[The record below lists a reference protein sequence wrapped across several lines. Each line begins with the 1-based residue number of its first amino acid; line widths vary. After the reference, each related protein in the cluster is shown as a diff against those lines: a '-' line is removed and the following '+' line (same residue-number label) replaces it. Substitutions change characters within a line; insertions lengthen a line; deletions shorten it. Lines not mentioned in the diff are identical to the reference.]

1 MSRRPP
7 SSSRPASVAE
17 PPTPVTADG
26 GGVPPPEGSGA
37 PVPVSSGNVLVREGS
52 EALVSGG
59 GEGVLSRETSEASV
73 PTGGGAVRPREGA
86 GTSVRLDGRGDAEE
100 RIAFLATAGELLSSS
115 LEWRTVLRRLAELA
129 VPVLADWCV
138 VDVLTDDG
146 QVERVAAMHREPEQV
161 ALVHELWRLRPP
173 DLSTPGAV
181 SEVLRTGEPVFLPE
195 VTDVMLP
202 GMMRVPEQ
210 LEVAKQLGIRS
221 GIIIPLRARGRTLGA
236 VALIRSD
243 EGGSFQEA
251 ELELTLELARRA
263 SLSMDNALLYAE
275 AREAQVRTERLQAV
289 TAALSRA
296 VSGEEVAEVVMREG
310 LGTSGAVRGAV
321 LEVRE
326 DDGIT
331 VRGSFG
337 YTPELIE
344 YFRSRKVSEETL
356 LRRARERREAHWFT
370 HLEPMFSESDPARD
384 TVVALG
390 EGARAL
396 LPLLVERGTR
406 GFLVLAWDAPRAFV
420 PAERAFL
427 EALAYQCAQA
437 LERATLYETLRE
449 RGERLHHALE
459 MGKEAEERLFFLL
472 DASRALAEHLDDVEW
487 TLEHVARAAAR
498 GVATFCLVELA
509 GPDGALRCVA
519 AAHRDATRDA
529 FVLSTL
535 SPTLSDGTLH
545 LARDCFRVGET
556 RYLPEV
562 GEDLRE
568 RMCEG
573 PEHRA
578 LLEVL
583 DPHSLLSAPVRTR
596 GRTLGVVTL
605 GTAPPQRRLGTS
617 DVTMA
622 EELARRVAVALENAS
637 LYRDAQ
643 AAVRLRDEFLSVASH
658 ELKTPLTSLKLQHGL
673 IGRALGAE
681 SHEKVGPRLST
692 AMRQVHR
699 LTALVDSL
707 LDVSRISLG
716 RLALEPAEVD
726 LGQAVRD
733 AVDRMEEVF
742 AQAGCSV
749 RVEVS
754 GPLPGRWDS
763 LRLDQ
768 VLVNLLT
775 NAAKYGAGRP
785 VVVEAAPEGAGEVRL
800 SVRDEGIGIAAEDL
814 ARVFGRFE
822 RAVSERHY
830 GGLGLGLYISRQIV
844 DAMGGRIEVESRP
857 GSGSIFTVRLPRGLD
872 AGR

>member
-7 SSSRPASVAE
+7 SLSRPASVAE
-17 PPTPVTADG
+17 PSTPVTADA
-26 GGVPPPEGSGA
+26 GGVHQGEGSGA
-37 PVPVSSGNVLVREGS
+37 PVPVNSGNVLVREGFDAS
-52 EALVSGG
+52 ALAN
-59 GEGVLSRETSEASV
+59 GEGMH
-73 PTGGGAVRPREGA
+73 PREGFDA
-86 GTSVRLDGRGDAEE
+86 PVSADGGGVPAREGSRRSVRLNGRDDAEE

-115 LEWRTVLRRLAELA
+115 LEWRTVLRRLAELT

-146 QVERVAAMHREPEQV
+146 RVERVAATHWEPEKV

-173 DLSTPGAV
+173 DLSTPGDL
-181 SEVLRTGEPVFLPE
+181 SEVLRTGKPVFLPE
-195 VTDVMLP
+195 VTDAMLP
-202 GMMRVPEQ
+202 GMLRVPEQ
-210 LEVAKQLGIRS
+210 LEVAKQLGVRS
-221 GIIIPLRARGRTLGA
+221 AIVAPLRARGRTLGA
-236 VALIRSD
+236 VALIRGD
-243 EGGSFQEA
+243 QGGRFQEA

-275 AREAQVRTERLQAV
+275 AREAQLRTERLQAV

-310 LGTSGAVRGAV
+310 LGASGAVRGAV

-337 YTPELIE
+337 YTPELIG
-344 YFRSRKVSEETL
+344 YFRACKVSEEPL
-356 LRRARERREAHWFT
+356 LQRAREQREPHWFT
-370 HLEPMFSESDPARD
+370 HLERMSPASDPA
-384 TVVALG
+384 VALG

-437 LERATLYETLRE
+437 LERAALYETLRE

-498 GVATFCLVELA
+498 GVSTCCLVELA

-545 LARDCFRVGET
+545 LARDCFRTGET

-583 DPHSLLSAPVRTR
+583 DPHSLLAVPVRTR
-596 GRTLGVVTL
+596 GRTLGVITL
-605 GTAPPQRRLGTS
+605 GTAPPQRRLGTA

-673 IGRALGAE
+673 IDRALGTE
-681 SHEKVGPRLST
+681 SREKVGPRLST

-716 RLALEPAEVD
+716 RLSLEPAEVD

-742 AQAGCSV
+742 ALAGCSV
-749 RVEVS
+749 RVDVP
-754 GPLPGRWDS
+754 GPLPGRWDL

-785 VVVEAAPEGAGEVRL
+785 VVVEAFPEGTGEVRL

-857 GSGSIFTVRLPRGLD
+857 GAGSIFTVRLPRGLD

>member
-1 MSRRPP
+1 M
-7 SSSRPASVAE
+7 
-17 PPTPVTADG
+17 
-26 GGVPPPEGSGA
+26 
-37 PVPVSSGNVLVREGS
+37 
-52 EALVSGG
+52 
-59 GEGVLSRETSEASV
+59 
-73 PTGGGAVRPREGA
+73 
-86 GTSVRLDGRGDAEE
+86 EE
-100 RIAFLATAGELLSSS
+100 RIAFLSSAGEVLSSS
-115 LEWRTVLRRLAELA
+115 LEWRTVLQRLAELT
-129 VPVLADWCV
+129 VPVLADWCA
-138 VDVLTDDG
+138 VDVLTRDG
-146 QVERVAAMHREPEQV
+146 RVERVGAAHREPDKV
-161 ALVHELWRLRPP
+161 PLVHELSRLRPP
-173 DLSTPGAV
+173 DLTSPGGI
-181 SEVLRTGEPVFLPE
+181 SEVLRTGKPVFLPE
-195 VTDVMLP
+195 VTDAMLP
-202 GMMRVPEQ
+202 GIVRIPEQ
-210 LEVAKQLGIRS
+210 LGIARQLGVSAGLIV
-221 GIIIPLRARGRTLGA
+221 PLGARGRTLGA
-236 VALIRSD
+236 VSLVRN
-243 EGGSFQEA
+243 GGGRVSE
-251 ELELTLELARRA
+251 EDLELALDLARRA

-275 AREAQVRTERLQAV
+275 AREAQARTERLQAV

-296 VSGEEVAEVVMREG
+296 VSAEEVAEAVLHEG
-310 LGTSGAVRGAV
+310 LRVSGAVRGAV
-321 LEVRE
+321 LETRE

-337 YTPELIE
+337 YTPAHVEHL
-344 YFRSRKVSEETL
+344 RALKASEATL
-356 LRRARERREAHWFT
+356 LRAVRDSLEPQWFT
-370 HLEPMFSESDPARD
+370 HLEPMLPVSDHARPAAQ
-384 TVVALG
+384 ALG

-396 LPLLVERGTR
+396 IPLRVEKGLRGY
-406 GFLVLAWDAPRAFV
+406 LALAWATPRAF
-420 PAERAFL
+420 PAEERAFL

-437 LERATLYETLRE
+437 LERAALYEALRE

-459 MGKEAEERLFFLL
+459 VGKEAEERLFFLL

-487 TLEHVARAAAR
+487 TLEHVARVAAR
-498 GVATFCLVELA
+498 SVATCCLVELA
-509 GPDGALRCVA
+509 APDGALRCVA
-519 AAHRDATRDA
+519 VSHRDAGRDA

-535 SPTLSDGTLH
+535 SPAMHEGTLH
-545 LARDCFRVGET
+545 LSRECFQTGET
-556 RYLPEV
+556 RFLPEV
-562 GEDLRE
+562 GPDLRE
-568 RMCEG
+568 LMEQG

-578 LLEVL
+578 LLEAL
-583 DPHSLLSAPVRTR
+583 NPHSLLAVPVRTR
-596 GRTLGVVTL
+596 GRTLGVITL

-673 IGRALGAE
+673 IDRALGAE
-681 SHEKVGPRLST
+681 SRAKVVPRLST
-692 AMRQVHR
+692 AMRQVQR

-716 RLALEPAEVD
+716 RLALEPADVD

-749 RVEVS
+749 RVDVP

-775 NAAKYGAGRP
+775 NAAKYGAGHP
-785 VVVEAAPEGAGEVRL
+785 VVVEACLEGEEAVRL

-814 ARVFGRFE
+814 PRLFGRFE

-857 GSGSIFTVRLPRGLD
+857 GVGSLFTVRLPRGLS

>member
-1 MSRRPP
+1 MSP
-7 SSSRPASVAE
+7 SRPAAVAE
-17 PPTPVTADG
+17 PSVPVLAD
-26 GGVPPPEGSGA
+26 VTGA
-37 PVPVSSGNVLVREGS
+37 P
-52 EALVSGG
+52 
-59 GEGVLSRETSEASV
+59 
-73 PTGGGAVRPREGA
+73 PREGA
-86 GTSVRLDGRGDAEE
+86 GVSGRLRGGDDAEE
-100 RIAFLATAGELLSSS
+100 RIAFLATAGELLSTS
-115 LEWRTVLRRLAELA
+115 LEWRTVLRRLAELS
-129 VPVLADWCV
+129 VPALADWCLVDV
-138 VDVLTDDG
+138 VDDDG
-146 QVERVAAMHREPEQV
+146 QVERVAAAHLEPEKV

-173 DLSTPGAV
+173 DLSTPGAI
-181 SEVLRTGEPVFLPE
+181 SEVLRTGAPVFLPE
-195 VTDVMLP
+195 VTDAMLP

-210 LEVAKQLGIRS
+210 LELARRLGVRAAVVA
-221 GIIIPLRARGRTLGA
+221 PLKARGRTLGA
-236 VALIRSD
+236 VALIRSA
-243 EGGSFQEA
+243 EGARFQAA
-251 ELELTLELARRA
+251 ELELALELARRA

-296 VSGEEVAEVVMREG
+296 VSAEEVAQVVMQEG
-310 LGTSGAVRGAV
+310 LGASGAARCAV

-326 DDGIT
+326 DDGLT

-337 YTPELIE
+337 YTPALVE
-344 YFRSRKVSEETL
+344 YYRTRRVSEETL
-356 LRRARERREAHWFT
+356 LRQARERREAHWFS
-370 HLEPMFSESDPARD
+370 HLAPMLSPSDPARP
-384 TVVALG
+384 TAVSLG

-396 LPLLVERGTR
+396 LPLLVEKGVR

-437 LERATLYETLRE
+437 LERAALYETLRE
-449 RGERLHHALE
+449 RSERLHHALE

-498 GVATFCLVELA
+498 SVATCCLVELA

-519 AAHRDATRDA
+519 AAHRESARDA
-529 FVLSTL
+529 IVLSTL
-535 SPTLSDGTLH
+535 SPSLCEGTLH
-545 LARDCFRVGET
+545 LSRECFQSGET
-556 RYLPEV
+556 RYLPEL

-568 RMCEG
+568 RMGQG

-578 LLEVL
+578 LLEAL
-583 DPHSLLSAPVRTR
+583 NPHSLLSVPVRTR
-596 GRTLGVVTL
+596 GRKLGVITL
-605 GTAPPQRRLGTS
+605 GTAPPQRRLVAS

-673 IGRALGAE
+673 IDRALGAE
-681 SHEKVGPRLST
+681 SREKVSPRLST

-716 RLALEPAEVD
+716 RLALEPADVD

-742 AQAGCSV
+742 SQAGCSV
-749 RVEVS
+749 RVDVP

-785 VVVEAAPEGAGEVRL
+785 VVVEASPEGDEAVRL

-844 DAMGGRIEVESRP
+844 DAMGGHIEVESRP
-857 GSGSIFTVRLPRGLD
+857 GAGSIFTVRLPRGTPR
-872 AGR
+872 AGA

>member
-7 SSSRPASVAE
+7 SLSRPASVAE
-17 PPTPVTADG
+17 PSTPVTADG
-26 GGVPPPEGSGA
+26 GGVHPREGSGA
-37 PVPVSSGNVLVREGS
+37 PVPVNSGNVLVRENL
-52 EALVSGG
+52 EASISGV
-59 GEGVLSRETSEASV
+59 GEGVPARERFGAPVLADGEGV
-73 PTGGGAVRPREGA
+73 PAREGSRR
-86 GTSVRLDGRGDAEE
+86 SVRLNGRDDAEE

-115 LEWRTVLRRLAELA
+115 LEWRTVLRRLAELT

-146 QVERVAAMHREPEQV
+146 RVERVAATHWEPEKV

-173 DLSTPGAV
+173 DLSTPGDL

-195 VTDVMLP
+195 VTDAMLP

-210 LEVAKQLGIRS
+210 LEVAKQLGVRS
-221 GIIIPLRARGRTLGA
+221 GIVAPLRARGRTLGA

-243 EGGSFQEA
+243 EGGCFQEA

-275 AREAQVRTERLQAV
+275 AREAQLRTERLQAV

-310 LGTSGAVRGAV
+310 LGASGAVRGAV

-331 VRGSFG
+331 VRGCFG

-344 YFRSRKVSEETL
+344 HFRACKVSEEPL
-356 LRRARERREAHWFT
+356 LRRAREQREPHWFT
-370 HLEPMFSESDPARD
+370 HLARMSPASDPA
-384 TVVALG
+384 VALG

-437 LERATLYETLRE
+437 LERAALYETLRE

-498 GVATFCLVELA
+498 GVSTCCLVELA

-535 SPTLSDGTLH
+535 SPSLSDGTLH
-545 LARDCFRVGET
+545 LSRDCFRAGET

-583 DPHSLLSAPVRTR
+583 DPHSLLAVPVRTR
-596 GRTLGVVTL
+596 GRTLGVITL
-605 GTAPPQRRLGTS
+605 GTAPPQRRLGTA

-673 IGRALGAE
+673 IDRALGAE
-681 SHEKVGPRLST
+681 SREKMGPRLST

-716 RLALEPAEVD
+716 RLSLEPAEVD

-742 AQAGCSV
+742 ALAGCSV
-749 RVEVS
+749 RVDVP
-754 GPLPGRWDS
+754 GPLPGRWDL

-785 VVVEAAPEGAGEVRL
+785 VVVEALAEGVGEVRL

-857 GSGSIFTVRLPRGLD
+857 GAGSIFTVRLPRGLD